1 MNRTTLPLR
10 LREAADLTDKAIEF
24 MGDPEQIEEAREDV
38 ALWRAA
44 ADDIDQLVDALRRV
58 YMWVSP
64 AALDEDS
71 DTASVEARRICRE
84 ALGMR
89 AEDE

>member
-1 MNRTTLPLR
+1 LR
-10 LREAADLTDKAIEF
+10 DQSLTVARQQGQIAEIER
-24 MGDPEQIEEAREDV
+24 DRDE
-38 ALWRAA
+38 
-44 ADDIDQLVDALRRV
+44 LVDALRRV

-64 AALDEDS
+64 AALAEDP

-89 AEDE
+89 SEDE